1 MQWAMMIHFTQFAG
15 YLIPGLGFAAP
26 IVIWQVYKGKFPELD
41 AHGKM
46 VTNWLISLLIYS
58 SVAGVVTFATC
69 GVGGILLIPLLI
81 VSIIFPVL
89 GGIKAG
95 EGTVWNY
102 PLTISFIK

>member
-1 MQWAMMIHFTQFAG
+1 MLMHFSQFAG
-15 YLIPGLGFAAP
+15 YLVPGLGFAAP
-26 IVIWQVYKGKFPELD
+26 VVIWQVYKERFPELD

-58 SVAGVVTFATC
+58 LAAGAIMVITC
-69 GVGGILLIPLLI
+69 GIGAVLFLPIAA

-95 EGTVWNY
+95 EGAVWKY
-102 PLTISFIK
+102 PLTIPFIK